1 MNLRSVISGARAAL
15 VALAFIGLAGSL
27 AGCNDDSSSNSN
39 APAQST
45 SAPTQAAPAPAAP
58 AQTAQ
63 APQAKA
69 ATPSQPAAATVSD
82 AEASLDLNVYFVFD
96 GSGSMNNCPPIPP
109 SDQERNFDGRCTR
122 KIKAAKEAVSA
133 VVKTLPPNTNLGL
146 YVFDNNG
153 RSERVK
159 LAGNNQVEFLKAVDR
174 IVAGD
179 GTPLGAGMEK
189 GAKALGVQFEKQLHY
204 GEYRLVVVTDG
215 MPDTPTEV
223 PHALTQI
230 RKSGVPISIYTVGFG
245 MNDPNHPLRKAS
257 ATFWAAYTGEAVKDA
272 LQQSLSESQSFDP
285 TEFQSK

>member
-1 MNLRSVISGARAAL
+1 MNLRPVWNIARAAL
-15 VALAFIGLAGSL
+15 VACAFIAL
-27 AGCNDDSSSNSN
+27 AGCNDDSTSNSN
-39 APAQST
+39 QTPAQTT
-45 SAPTQAAPAPAAP
+45 SAPA
-58 AQTAQ
+58 AQTAP

-69 ATPSQPAAATVSD
+69 ATPSQPVVQVASD

-109 SDQERNFDGRCTR
+109 SDQERNFDGRCDR

-159 LAGNNQVEFLKAVDR
+159 LAGNNQTEFLNAVNR

-179 GTPLGAGMEK
+179 GTPLGAAMEK
-189 GAKALGVQFEKQLHY
+189 GAKALEVQFKKQLGY

-215 MPDTPTEV
+215 MPDTPSEV
-223 PHALTQI
+223 PHALSQI

-257 ATFWAAYTGEAVKDA
+257 VTFWAAYTGEAVKDA
-272 LQQSLSESQSFDP
+272 LQKSLSETQDFDP